1 MTDEWF
7 PLWQKLSECMHQ
19 SAELL
24 QRRTFDDAE
33 SALEVIA
40 EALQISLYSEKLL
53 EMKAEA
59 LFIVC
64 VFLFIYTCLNEELL
78 KVDCLL
84 FI

>member
-1 MTDEWF
+1 MTYEWF
-7 PLWQKLSECMHQ
+7 PLWQNLSECILQ

-24 QRRTFDDAE
+24 QRRTSDDAE

-59 LFIVC
+59 LSIVC
-64 VFLFIYTCLNEELL
+64 VFLFISTCLNEELF
-78 KVDCLL
+78 KVDSLL
-84 FI
+84 FV